1 MLGLEGKSNAEIQI
15 RTAPHAWRSAALL
28 VPTRA
33 RSSARASRACYRE
46 TTRDLRYVRIV
57 GNDLRCGSIVCTVVL
72 VGQGG
77 YDTHGHTA
85 SDTLRAGADTR

>member
-1 MLGLEGKSNAEIQI
+1 MTTLA
-15 RTAPHAWRSAALL
+15 TPHASMHGGPPGLKL
-28 VPTRA
+28 VPTRGAA
-33 RSSARASRACYRE
+33 REPRSRACYRE